1 MLIVTLVQI
10 MGSQD
15 KFMYNRIQQVVQDE
29 AKYLMTIAVL
39 TYTNTRVSSMNEV
52 RPQRADVPCADAAGV
67 TPLSSCKACC
77 TEICSF
83 FLKMLGPNSSHAVD

>member
-52 RPQRADVPCADAAGV
+52 RARRADMLCAKATGV
-67 TPLSSCKACC
+67 TLLSSCWACR
-77 TEICSF
+77 TETCSVL
-83 FLKMLGPNSSHAVD
+83 LKMLGLSSSPTIE

>member
-52 RPQRADVPCADAAGV
+52 RARRVDMLCAKATGD
-67 TPLSSCKACC
+67 TLLSSCQACC
-77 TEICSF
+77 TELALFC
-83 FLKMLGPNSSHAVD
+83 LRCWV